1 MDNEKRRDLVK
12 GAELAAVAWLGFAWL
27 YIQANET
34 RDRRDL
40 VEQEVLGNLEDLL
53 SRDVDDLEA
62 DGWSP
67 EVILAARKQIREVF
81 EEAVAKDLEIAGIP
95 RWVTKSLG
103 WALRKER
110 PWC

>member
-1 MDNEKRRDLVK
+1 MSKRDLIK
-12 GAELAAVAWLGFAWL
+12 KADLAAVAWLAFAWM

-34 RDRRDL
+34 PGRRDL
-40 VEQEVLGNLEDLL
+40 VEQEVLGNLEDFL
-53 SRDVDDLEA
+53 SRDVDGLEA

-81 EEAVAKDLEIAGIP
+81 EDAVAKDLEIAGIP